1 MDMLI
6 VRLWTGLWLT
16 PGPWVHSWVVKRGG
30 GGRGGETQFMQG
42 ITAWLFVLCLF
53 SASIVISQ
61 RPQNTQELVNET
73 ASLTCTASAPPNVDV
88 VYVWKFNNHII
99 NFERDVEYRM
109 VRLCLHLLSHTVALF
124 ACHFSARLCKT
135 PYTSVWLL
143 HFVYFC
149 CAMGNFL
156 MDKLHCLP
164 IPNPNVSGFGCLFV
178 VGFWWGVCVWGFC
191 QDIFTAEVN
200 SLMHAHP

>member
-1 MDMLI
+1 
-6 VRLWTGLWLT
+6 
-16 PGPWVHSWVVKRGG
+16 
-30 GGRGGETQFMQG
+30 MQG

-99 NFERDVEYRM
+99 DFERDVEYRM
-109 VRLCLHLLSHTVALF
+109 VRLCRHLLPHMVALF

-135 PYTSVWLL
+135 QYTSVWLL
-143 HFVYFC
+143 HFVCFC
-149 CAMGNFL
+149 CAAGNFL

-164 IPNPNVSGFGCLFV
+164 IPNPNISGFGCLFV
-178 VGFWWGVCVWGFC
+178 VGFWWGECVGGFC
-191 QDIFTAEVN
+191 KDIFYCCSEFFNACTPIAYRTSV
-200 SLMHAHP
+200 MHVI